1 METGGA
7 SVWRVGRTR
16 EYRVGSNVRKRISEP
31 EEEIHALGLTPDLY
45 EPLDGY
51 PASLGFPPLCTESM
65 SYVYTHAIIAIT

>member
-45 EPLDGY
+45 EP
-51 PASLGFPPLCTESM
+51 C
-65 SYVYTHAIIAIT
+65 VYSNILMQIKM